1 MAPPEA
7 ASSRAIWFR
16 TISPSAARAGA
27 LLLDAAQTLEFCT
40 IETRVGAASPAFFFS
55 ARDVGLD
62 AALPNRS
69 VHSRAGAVV
78 PTPASAQMR
87 VLWVSFRKMLPK
99 INVKPATIIG

>member
-1 MAPPEA
+1 MTKRMIRREA
-7 ASSRAIWFR
+7 ERSARHQY
-16 TISPSAARAGA
+16 PS
-27 LLLDAAQTLEFCT
+27 LTT
-40 IETRVGAASPAFFFS
+40 IETRVGAASLAFFFP

-62 AALPNRS
+62 AALPYPA

-99 INVKPATIIG
+99 INVKPATIMG